1 MPVGRPIAE
10 PSDDPRIQRRREKA
24 RIQAR
29 ERAAVAKQLKA
40 KFIPMDASLDR
51 KQPRKS
57 AVMKERDCEEQLE
70 IVKKELKRKQ
80 AQIKFLAQNINKVDA
95 SASPVN
101 GRASSVIVDK
111 NKIDSLTSK
120 ADDIV
125 NEDIDAVDTMGRM
138 IKRTLARGTID
149 TLKKEN
155 KNVEVKNTMAT
166 KIQTAIRG
174 KKSRIALGNKKYAKE
189 SEARYL
195 KKLEDDKKAKG
206 MTKPITTSED
216 RRKKD
221 NAFGK

>member
-10 PSDDPRIQRRREKA
+10 PSDDPRINRRREKA

-57 AVMKERDCEEQLE
+57 TVMKEMECEEQLE

-95 SASPVN
+95 SASPVK

-138 IKRTLARGTID
+138 IKRTLARNTID

-166 KIQTAIRG
+166 KINNAVRAKQARLALKG
-174 KKSRIALGNKKYAKE
+174 RKFVKENEENYKKK
-189 SEARYL
+189 L
-195 KKLEDDKKAKG
+195 KKPKDAPNV
-206 MTKPITTSED
+206 MTSEE

-221 NAFGK
+221 KGFGIGL